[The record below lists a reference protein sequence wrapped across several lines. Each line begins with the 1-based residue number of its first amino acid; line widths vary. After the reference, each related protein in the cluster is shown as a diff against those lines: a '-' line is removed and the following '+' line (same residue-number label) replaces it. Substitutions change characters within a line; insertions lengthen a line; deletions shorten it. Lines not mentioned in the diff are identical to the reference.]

1 MASLTHPDV
10 HTTVEL
16 GNKELFGHHS
26 VVDQC
31 QFVHYLL
38 SELAYW
44 SWEMVIF
51 CQVVPYLA
59 VP

>member
-16 GNKELFGHHS
+16 GNKGLFGHHS

-38 SELAYW
+38 SELKTENG
-44 SWEMVIF
+44 SKLPK
-51 CQVVPYLA
+51 CSLLA